1 MLSNWTNKR
10 KFIGALIGLVI
21 FAWLAYRL
29 TFAKT
34 FALLHEYRT
43 LKSQQVQIKDM
54 ATRVPELKAHL
65 ERLNNMF
72 GEANSEDF
80 SVLVMDELN
89 ELCSKSGIVL
99 KDIPQKHVFDGDGIR
114 IETIDVNFQGAF
126 KKQLAVISNMENND
140 HQAKIRSVQF
150 QLEVDKRTN
159 RKRLLGTIF
168 LQSIQLVESKS
179 NEESHENK

>member
-1 MLSNWTNKR
+1 MLSNWSNKR
-10 KFIGALIGLVI
+10 KFIAALFGLVI
-21 FAWLAYRL
+21 FTWLAYRL

-54 ATRVPELKAHL
+54 SSRVPELKAHL
-65 ERLNNMF
+65 SRLNNML
-72 GEANSEDF
+72 GEANDEDF

-89 ELCSKSGIVL
+89 ELCRKSGIVL
-99 KDIPQKHVFDGDGIR
+99 KDIPQKHVFEGDGIR

-126 KKQLAVISNMENND
+126 KKQLSVISNMENSE

-150 QLEVDKRTN
+150 QIKVDRRTN
-159 RKRLLGTIF
+159 KKSLLGTIF
-168 LQSIQLVESKS
+168 LQSIQLLESKS
-179 NEESHENK
+179 NEEPHENN